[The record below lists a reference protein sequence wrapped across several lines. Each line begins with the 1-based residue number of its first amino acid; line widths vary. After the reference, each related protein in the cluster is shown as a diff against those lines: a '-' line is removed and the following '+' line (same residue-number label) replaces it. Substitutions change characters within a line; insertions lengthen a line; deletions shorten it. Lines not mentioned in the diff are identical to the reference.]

1 MTRSAEGLPPVVS
14 TSIIAYMAGE
24 NKIYTYPHQNI
35 LYYRTVNKNAKH
47 LLLLLLLGVYSFAS
61 AQVIKEDTA
70 VQRPFFAAKKFDS
83 KFYAGFEAIPTQILK
98 TKAAMNLGFNL
109 NWVVNHQFV
118 LSAKYYLLTTPL
130 NIATRVSGATAADTI
145 HLAHHSAGLAF
156 SYILFY
162 NKKFS
167 FQPELYAGWGYI
179 KYSYKN
185 TDYKQHFGVIVP
197 AVYGV
202 YNAHK
207 NVRIGIGLNYRFTA
221 GATLLKNADLSGV
234 GGVVFLRV
242 GTF

>member
-1 MTRSAEGLPPVVS
+1 
-14 TSIIAYMAGE
+14 MAGE

-35 LYYRTVNKNAKH
+35 LYYRTVNKNARH
-47 LLLLLLLGVYSFAS
+47 FILLLLLGVYSIAK

-70 VQRPFFAAKKFDS
+70 RQKPFFAAKKFDS

-98 TKAAMNLGFNL
+98 KKAAMNLGFNL
-109 NWVVNHQFV
+109 NWVVNHRFV

-130 NIATRVSGATAADTI
+130 NVAEKIPNAASTDTI
-145 HLAHHSAGLAF
+145 RLTHHSAGLAF
-156 SYILFY
+156 SYILFH

-167 FQPELYAGWGYI
+167 FQPELYAGWGYL
-179 KYSYKN
+179 KYSFN
-185 TDYKQHFGVIVP
+185 GSNFHRHFGVIVP

-221 GATLLKNADLSGV
+221 GATLLKDADLSGV